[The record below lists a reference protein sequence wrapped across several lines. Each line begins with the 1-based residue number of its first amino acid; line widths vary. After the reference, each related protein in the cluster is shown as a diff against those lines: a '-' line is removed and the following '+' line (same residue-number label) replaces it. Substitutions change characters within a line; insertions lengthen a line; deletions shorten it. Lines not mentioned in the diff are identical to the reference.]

1 MANDKLTENFTEDLK
16 KILKES
22 NIEDIDLNI
31 PKTEKLL
38 RDIIDNY
45 NKISSLETNGNYTNT
60 SLEEAGKNRER
71 LLSDLKIS
79 YTNVLSRLKELG
91 ANISVFPNSLEKSV
105 KQMENKKLSSQ
116 EHIKAIADFVV
127 ENNLSLQKVMEVYS
141 EFNDR
146 IYNNYTHKVGGV
158 KSDSSD
164 LEDKAFKLTVKYFNI
179 QKIRKSR
186 GEKD

>member
-71 LLSDLKIS
+71 LQCPSEIIS
-79 YTNVLSRLKELG
+79 
-91 ANISVFPNSLEKSV
+91 
-105 KQMENKKLSSQ
+105 
-116 EHIKAIADFVV
+116 
-127 ENNLSLQKVMEVYS
+127 
-141 EFNDR
+141 
-146 IYNNYTHKVGGV
+146 
-158 KSDSSD
+158 
-164 LEDKAFKLTVKYFNI
+164 
-179 QKIRKSR
+179 
-186 GEKD
+186 